1 MDIIASGGVRNPL
14 DAVKYLALGAQ
25 AVGLS
30 GAFLSTVQGGGT
42 LSGSGGDSGIG
53 ISVSDDA
60 AARLTQFVKV
70 WNSHIA
76 RIFTLLGVRSIADL
90 QATARMVYPQSL
102 AEYCRQRSIALP

>member
-30 GAFLSTVQGGGT
+30 GTFLSTVQGGGT
-42 LSGSGGDSGIG
+42 LAGSGGDSRTGIL
-53 ISVSDDA
+53 VSDDA
-60 AARLTQFVKV
+60 VSRLTQFIEV

-76 RIFTLLGVRSIADL
+76 RIFTLLGARSIAEL

-102 AEYCRQRSIALP
+102 VEYCRQRDIALP